1 MESDCANIY
10 RRKITKK
17 RKVQNMD
24 DYRTVSIDELE
35 EGMVL
40 AKSIYVKG
48 VVLLQKGIELNEKLI
63 KSIKNILM
71 IGDVDIY
78 LEESQYVDETNPII
92 MKKFYKYIEID
103 KLLDEMAKH
112 LKSILNKNNFGID
125 QLKNKINE
133 MLENSTSPLRNII
146 IRGSEKDSIYRHSIN
161 VAVLGGILGKW
172 IGFDKKD
179 IDNIIC
185 DGILCNIGK
194 TTIDKRIINKK
205 GKLTQ
210 KEYGE
215 IKNYPVRGYNILRY
229 NTRLEKPILNAILMH
244 HEREDGSGYPLG
256 IKGDLIDPIAKIIA
270 IADVFDAINSKRY
283 YRKSKCP
290 FEVLDIMKD
299 EANECRLDQEY
310 CRVFIE
316 HMSDY
321 YLGEYVLLNNNKK
334 CKIVQIDKNIID
346 KPLVY
351 IEEENDFIDLTKHRG
366 LYVDKVTF

>member
-1 MESDCANIY
+1 
-10 RRKITKK
+10 
-17 RKVQNMD
+17 MD
-24 DYRTVSIDELE
+24 NYRTVSIDELE

-40 AKSIYVKG
+40 AKSIYVNG
-48 VVLLQKGIELNEKLI
+48 IVLLQKGIELNEKLI
-63 KSIKNILM
+63 KAIENIIM

-78 LEESQYVDETNPII
+78 LEESQYIDESNPII

-103 KLLDEMAKH
+103 KCLDEMAKH
-112 LKSILNKNNFGID
+112 LKLILKKNDFEID
-125 QLKNKINE
+125 GLKDKINE
-133 MLENSTSPLRNII
+133 MLDSSTSPLRNII

-179 IDNIIC
+179 IDNIIYA
-185 DGILCNIGK
+185 GILCNLGK
-194 TTIDKRIINKK
+194 IAIDKKIINKK

-215 IKNYPVRGYNILRY
+215 IKNYPVSGYNILRY
-229 NTRLEKPILNAILMH
+229 NTRIEKTILDAILMH

-256 IKGDLIDPIAKIIA
+256 IKGNLIDPIAKIIA

-283 YRKSKCP
+283 YRKSKYP

-299 EANECRLDQEY
+299 EVNEGKLDQEY

-316 HMSDY
+316 HMSNY
-321 YLGEYVLLNNNKK
+321 YLGEYVILNNNKK
-334 CKIVQIDKNIID
+334 CKIVQINKNRID

-351 IEEENDFIDLTKHRG
+351 IEDENDFLDLTKQSG

>member
-1 MESDCANIY
+1 MDNY
-10 RRKITKK
+10 RK
-17 RKVQNMD
+17 
-24 DYRTVSIDELE
+24 VSIDELE

-40 AKSIYVKG
+40 AKSIYVNG

-63 KSIKNILM
+63 KAIENIVM

-78 LEESQYVDETNPII
+78 LEESQYIDESNPII

-103 KLLDEMAKH
+103 KCLDEMAK
-112 LKSILNKNNFGID
+112 
-125 QLKNKINE
+125 QLKLILKKNDFEIDELKDKINE
-133 MLENSTSPLRNII
+133 LLESNTSPLRNII

-172 IGFDKKD
+172 MGFDKND
-179 IDNIIC
+179 IDNIIYA
-185 DGILCNIGK
+185 GVLCNLGK
-194 TTIDKRIINKK
+194 ITIDKRIINKK
-205 GKLTQ
+205 GKLTI

-215 IKNYPVRGYNILRY
+215 IKNYPVRGYNTSI
-229 NTRLEKPILNAILMH
+229 EKPILNAILMH

-283 YRKSKCP
+283 YRRSKYP
-290 FEVLDIMKD
+290 FEVLDIMRD
-299 EANECRLDQEY
+299 EANEGKLDQEY
-310 CRVFIE
+310 CRVFID
-316 HMSDY
+316 HMSNY
-321 YLGEYVLLNNNKK
+321 YLGEYVILNNNKK
-334 CKIVQIDKNIID
+334 CKIVQIDKNSID

-351 IEEENDFIDLTKHRG
+351 IEDENDFVDLSKHSG

>member
-1 MESDCANIY
+1 
-10 RRKITKK
+10 
-17 RKVQNMD
+17 MD
-24 DYRTVSIDELE
+24 NYRTVSIDELE

-40 AKSIYVKG
+40 AKSIYVNG

-63 KSIKNILM
+63 KAIENIIM

-78 LEESQYVDETNPII
+78 LEESQYIDESNPII

-103 KLLDEMAKH
+103 KCLDEMAKQ
-112 LKSILNKNNFGID
+112 LKSILKKNDFEID
-125 QLKNKINE
+125 ELKDKINE
-133 MLENSTSPLRNII
+133 LLESNTSPLRNII

-172 IGFDKKD
+172 MGFDKKN
-179 IDNIIC
+179 IDNIIYA
-185 DGILCNIGK
+185 GVLCNLGK
-194 TTIDKRIINKK
+194 ITIDKRIINKK
-205 GKLTQ
+205 GKLTI

-229 NTRLEKPILNAILMH
+229 NTSIEKPILNAILMH

-256 IKGDLIDPIAKIIA
+256 IKGDLIDPIAKIIT

-283 YRKSKCP
+283 YRRSKYP
-290 FEVLDIMKD
+290 FEVLDIMRD
-299 EANECRLDQEY
+299 EANEGKLDQEY
-310 CRVFIE
+310 CRVFID
-316 HMSDY
+316 HMSNY
-321 YLGEYVLLNNNKK
+321 YLGEYVILNNNKK
-334 CKIVQIDKNIID
+334 CKIVQIDKNTID

-351 IEEENDFIDLTKHRG
+351 IEDENDFVDLTKHSG

>member
-1 MESDCANIY
+1 
-10 RRKITKK
+10 
-17 RKVQNMD
+17 MD
-24 DYRTVSIDELE
+24 NYRTVSIDELE

-40 AKSIYVKG
+40 AKSIYVNG
-48 VVLLQKGIELNEKLI
+48 VVLLQKGIELNDKLI
-63 KSIKNILM
+63 KAIENIIM

-78 LEESQYVDETNPII
+78 LEESQYIDESNPII

-103 KLLDEMAKH
+103 KCLDEMAKQ
-112 LKSILNKNNFGID
+112 LKSILKKNDFEID
-125 QLKNKINE
+125 ELKDKINE
-133 MLENSTSPLRNII
+133 LLESNTYPLRNII

-161 VAVLGGILGKW
+161 IAVLGGILGKW
-172 IGFDKKD
+172 MGFDKKD
-179 IDNIIC
+179 IDNIIYA
-185 DGILCNIGK
+185 GVLCNLGK
-194 TTIDKRIINKK
+194 ITIDKRIINKK
-205 GKLTQ
+205 GKLTT

-229 NTRLEKPILNAILMH
+229 NTSIEKPILNAILMH

-283 YRKSKCP
+283 YRRSKYP
-290 FEVLDIMKD
+290 LEVLDIMRD
-299 EANECRLDQEY
+299 EANECKLDQEY

-316 HMSDY
+316 HMSNY
-321 YLGEYVLLNNNKK
+321 YLGEYVILNNNKK
-334 CKIVQIDKNIID
+334 CKIVQIDKNKID

-351 IEEENDFIDLTKHRG
+351 IEDENDFVDLSKHSG